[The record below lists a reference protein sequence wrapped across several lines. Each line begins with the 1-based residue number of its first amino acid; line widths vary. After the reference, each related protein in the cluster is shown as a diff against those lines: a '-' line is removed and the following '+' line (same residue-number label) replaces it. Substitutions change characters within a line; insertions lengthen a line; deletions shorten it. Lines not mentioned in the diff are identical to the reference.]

1 MSNIH
6 KFLIHQTYRY
16 IFFYRNDIC
25 HFEAIRILYFCT
37 NSIKMSKFN
46 PLKVKEI
53 RKETPLAVSIVFDIP
68 AELKDDYTFEA
79 GQYVNIKAQING
91 EEVRR
96 SYSISS
102 SPLSG
107 ELRIVVKAID
117 GGTFSN
123 YATQNLEVGNT
134 LDVAIPEGKFTLEN
148 KNAKVIAGIAAGSG
162 ITPII
167 SIAKD
172 VLESSNDTTF
182 VLIYG
187 NKTVEDTIYHNEI
200 ETLKNKYLGRFF
212 VHYTFTKVH
221 PDGSLFGRIERS
233 TINFVFKNKH
243 SEKEFD
249 SYFLCGP
256 EDMITK
262 VTNVLKEN
270 GVTEEQI
277 NYELFTT
284 SATNGE
290 IPVTGE
296 GMVKVTVLVDD
307 VETTFNMPRT
317 ENILSAAL
325 KHGVDAPYSCQGGIC
340 SSCMCKTVAG
350 KAEMKTNHILMDDEI
365 EEGMLLA
372 CQAYVTTDEIYVDF
386 DDV

>member
-1 MSNIH
+1 M
-6 KFLIHQTYRY
+6 HQTYRY
-16 IFFYRNDIC
+16 KIFYRNDIC
-25 HFEAIRILYFCT
+25 HFEAPRILYFCT

-68 AELKDDYTFEA
+68 AELKEDYTFEA
-79 GQYVNIKAQING
+79 GQYVNIKTQING
-91 EEVRR
+91 KEIRR

-102 SPLSG
+102 SPQSG
-107 ELRIVVKAID
+107 ELRVVVKAIE
-117 GGTFSN
+117 GGLFSN
-123 YATQNLEVGNT
+123 YATQQLQVGDT
-134 LDVAIPEGKFTLEN
+134 LDLALPEGKFILEN
-148 KNAKVIAGIAAGSG
+148 KKAKVVAGIAAGSG

-167 SIAKD
+167 ALAKD
-172 VLESSNDTTF
+172 VLEKANDTTF
-182 VLIYG
+182 ILVYG
-187 NKTVEDTIYHNEI
+187 NKTVEDTIYYHEI
-200 ETLKNKYLGRFF
+200 EALKNTYLGRFF

-221 PDGSLFGRIERS
+221 PEGTLFGRIERA
-233 TINFVFKNKH
+233 TLNFVFKNKH
-243 SEKEFD
+243 SEKTVEEF
-249 SYFLCGP
+249 FLCGP
-256 EDMITK
+256 EDMIKKATA
-262 VTNVLKEN
+262 VLNEL
-270 GVTEEQI
+270 GATEEQI
-277 NYELFTT
+277 HYELFTT

-290 IPVTGE
+290 IPVSGE

-325 KHGVDAPYSCQGGIC
+325 KHGIDAPYSCQGGIC
-340 SSCMCKTVAG
+340 SSCMCKTVSG
-350 KAEMKTNHILMDDEI
+350 KAEMKANHILMDDEI